1 MFSSCFSHKD
11 NNIIAS
17 VNDKDLFLSD
27 VMSVI
32 PNHIEDSL
40 YFIDRFK
47 ENWIRKEL
55 LLSYAKMNLS
65 TDFLD
70 YKEKIESYKSS
81 LLIYAY
87 QQQLLNQN
95 FDTLVDFT
103 DISNYYDQYKNEFRL
118 NKSIF
123 KGRFIVVDKLAP
135 ELDLLN
141 KIYTSEKEIDIES
154 LEDYCQ
160 QFSKIYYLECNKWQ
174 YFSVF
179 NMKLPKFIEDEDSF
193 LMNNKGIWSEDE
205 SFRYYIF
212 VKDYQLRGSV
222 SPLDIEKDKIKNV
235 ILNKKKVE
243 YLKELENELYQDA
256 LANKSIKI
264 Y

>member
-1 MFSSCFSHKD
+1 MFFACISQKD
-11 NNIIAS
+11 KNIIAS
-17 VNDKDLFLSD
+17 VNDKDLFFSD
-27 VMSVI
+27 VVSLI
-32 PNHIEDSL
+32 PDQTEDSL
-40 YFIDRFK
+40 YFIERFK
-47 ENWIRKEL
+47 DNWIRKEL

-65 TDFLD
+65 ADFLD
-70 YKEKIESYKSS
+70 YEEEIENYKSS

-95 FDTLVDFT
+95 FDTLIDFSN
-103 DISNYYDQYKNEFRL
+103 ISNYYEQYKNEFRL
-118 NKSIF
+118 NKSVF

-135 ELDLLN
+135 ELDVLN
-141 KIYTSEKEIDIES
+141 KLYKSEKEIDIDN

-160 QFSKIYYLECNKWQ
+160 QFSKIYYLDCNKWQ

-179 NMKLPKFIEDEDSF
+179 NMKLPQFIEDEESF
-193 LMNNKGIWSEDE
+193 LVNNKGVWFEDE

-235 ILNKKKVE
+235 LLNKKKVE
-243 YLKELENELYQDA
+243 YLKELENELYQA
-256 LANKSIKI
+256 GLSNKTIKI